1 MTKETWKPVTIS
13 GFTGILMGAA
23 SAYGVQTVMNKGIP
37 VPEQNGASL
46 SGTGNTPSAESE
58 VASAGDDDFS
68 FKQAFDAARTVMGPG
83 HVFVWRGNLYNTY
96 TIEEWKAMNQ
106 QEQEEVVEQVES
118 QLASTEP
125 SEIFNAE
132 EVIVAVEPVVEED
145 VRVVAQN
152 NVVDDIIK
160 ETIAQATID
169 ESTPDESTP
178 DESTSDDDDVRI
190 LGQDEMHLANGHM
203 VTVEDLELN
212 GQRVRIID
220 VDQNGV
226 ADLAVSD
233 LNHNN
238 QPDDGEVIDLHT
250 GEAVSFTNDTD
261 EPSEVLTSFEV

>member
-96 TIEEWKAMNQ
+96 TIEEWEAMNQ

-118 QLASTEP
+118 QLATTEP

-132 EVIVAVEPVVEED
+132 EVIAAVEPAVEED
-145 VRVVAQN
+145 VRVVVQN

-160 ETIAQATID
+160 ETIAQATIAESTPA
-169 ESTPDESTP
+169 ESTPD
-178 DESTSDDDDVRI
+178 DEDVRI
-190 LGQDEMHLANGHM
+190 LGQDEMQLANGQM

-212 GQRVRIID
+212 AQRVRIID
-220 VDQNGV
+220 VDQDGV

-250 GEAVSFTNDTD
+250 GEALSFTNDTD